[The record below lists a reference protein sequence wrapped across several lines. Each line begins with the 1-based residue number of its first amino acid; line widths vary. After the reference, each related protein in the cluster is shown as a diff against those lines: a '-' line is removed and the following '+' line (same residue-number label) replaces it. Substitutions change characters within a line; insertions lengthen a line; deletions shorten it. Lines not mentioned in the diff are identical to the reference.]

1 MSFMDKLRKKAEE
14 LGLETKAK
22 ELQEAAA
29 QAAKQAREKA
39 GDFTVE
45 NRDKI
50 DGYVETATAKIDE
63 KTEGKYADKLA
74 KVKDHVGRGVD
85 KVAEGHASG
94 ASGASGATT
103 ATGAAAAAG
112 AADVSGREPFPADPE
127 SPPAPVSASPLEA
140 PSPIDAPTPVDDSGF
155 DAASGD
161 LPVPAQESLT
171 ETTLE
176 DTVLG
181 LDHPPVAPAHHD
193 APTPEDADRGP
204 GGAPQTHDA
213 TS

>member
-1 MSFMDKLRKKAEE
+1 MSFMDKLRMKAEE

-22 ELQEAAA
+22 DLQEATL

-45 NRDKI
+45 NREKI
-50 DGYVETATAKIDE
+50 DGYVETATTKIDE

-74 KVKDHVGRGVD
+74 KVKVHVGRGVD
-85 KVAEGHASG
+85 KVAEGHATG
-94 ASGASGATT
+94 AST

-112 AADVSGREPFPADPE
+112 AADVAGRDPFPPDPD

-140 PSPIDAPTPVDDSGF
+140 PSPIDAPPPPAPGGASPLEAPSPITAPTPVDESGF

-161 LPVPAQESLT
+161 LPVPVQESLAD
-171 ETTLE
+171 TTLE
-176 DTVLG
+176 
-181 LDHPPVAPAHHD
+181 
-193 APTPEDADRGP
+193 
-204 GGAPQTHDA
+204 
-213 TS
+213 